1 MCYRFVGWTGRS
13 DSWCRCRC
21 SSRWNRSK
29 KIDSGFSNEYLAM
42 LKNKMEPGN
51 SGIVTLVETERVQE
65 LITAM
70 KSVGGQIYQ
79 QKINDDIISELA
91 PHD

>member
-1 MCYRFVGWTGRS
+1 
-13 DSWCRCRC
+13 
-21 SSRWNRSK
+21 
-29 KIDSGFSNEYLAM
+29 M

-91 PHD
+91 PPCFLIVQGCLLISWC

>member
-1 MCYRFVGWTGRS
+1 
-13 DSWCRCRC
+13 
-21 SSRWNRSK
+21 
-29 KIDSGFSNEYLAM
+29 M